1 MKNSRK
7 IIRETVEDFLRQKEF
22 SIWFSENGL
31 RGEDGNPLL
40 VYHGSGK
47 DFNLKFDI
55 SSTYDGKHC
64 FTPNKNEALLYTHW
78 DNGDDNWRTINDA
91 WMYLMDDGY
100 ELNTNLSF
108 PESNNLLN
116 MINVKTK
123 EKIDKKMAYNII
135 RSFYKKEYCNP
146 TLYYCYLRNAEK
158 NEYYENEFNVFDDED
173 IWVVKKESVDY
184 KPLPSFPDMSL
195 NTYIE

>member
-1 MKNSRK
+1 MKDLK
-7 IIRETVEDFLRQKEF
+7 EIIREAIEDVLYQSEFKE
-22 SIWFSENGL
+22 WFKGNGL
-31 RGEDGNPLL
+31 RGENGRPLL

-55 SSTYDGKHC
+55 SNTYDGKHC

-78 DNGDDNWRTINDA
+78 DNGDDNWRTINEA
-91 WMYLMDDGY
+91 WKFLMDEGY
-100 ELNTNLSF
+100 EMNNKLKY
-108 PESNNLLN
+108 PERNNLLN
-116 MINVKTK
+116 MINSRTK
-123 EKIDKKMAYNII
+123 EKIDSKIAYNII
-135 RSFYKKEYCNP
+135 RSFYENEYSDP

-158 NEYYENEFNVFDDED
+158 NEYYEDEFNIFDDED
-173 IWVVKKESVDY
+173 IWIIKKESINY